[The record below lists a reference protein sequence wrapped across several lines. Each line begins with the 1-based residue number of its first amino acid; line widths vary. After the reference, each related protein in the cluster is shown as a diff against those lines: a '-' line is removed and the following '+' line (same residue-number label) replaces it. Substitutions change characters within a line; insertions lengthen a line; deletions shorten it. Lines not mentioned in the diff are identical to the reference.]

1 MSTVGYLIAL
11 LGLYVLYTGSI
22 AFGGVIFFLG
32 GFIAGRLFICLRSG
46 GILTM
51 IVSIAYGYH
60 NEFTPT
66 VLFLVFVGFVLA
78 CFNTKRSSRR
88 SDDGWGFDIDFS
100 SLGSGSDN
108 GGDGGD

>member
-66 VLFLVFVGFVLA
+66 VLFLVFVGFVFKVLQS
-78 CFNTKRSSRR
+78 NKNK
-88 SDDGWGFDIDFS
+88 I
-100 SLGSGSDN
+100 
-108 GGDGGD
+108 